1 MRRNPGAQGWGAQ
14 CPEAVLLVLAWV
26 QETVR
31 PALLRVHGST
41 LCAVLSPPCWPGITQ
56 SPDVDPPRVGSSQ
69 GHEHPGPEPTL
80 DSHDSAWSLAR
91 HAPQIL
97 RRHTGPLAIK
107 SSPLLLFPQGS
118 DPPLPPA
125 PSGSEGSRLPT
136 LGQVP
141 GPQQPHTLLGGCLGE
156 AVARNG
162 WTDDF
167 KNMLITQAVV
177 LGVSQERDDLIKL
190 VEGARPAV
198 HHQQGLW
205 GLAGGEVGGLHVDE
219 VDVQPWGDRTQPG
232 LGERALWWGRLPSQL
247 SGQPVR
253 LCACLSGTMVLPSR
267 VPHGC

>member
-1 MRRNPGAQGWGAQ
+1 M
-14 CPEAVLLVLAWV
+14 
-26 QETVR
+26 
-31 PALLRVHGST
+31 
-41 LCAVLSPPCWPGITQ
+41 
-56 SPDVDPPRVGSSQ
+56 DPPRVGSSQ
-69 GHEHPGPEPTL
+69 GHENPGPEPTL
-80 DSHDSAWSLAR
+80 DSRDSARSSAH

-97 RRHTGPLAIK
+97 RRHIGPLTIK
-107 SSPLLLFPQGS
+107 SSPLLLFLQVS
-118 DPPLPPA
+118 DPPLPLA

-141 GPQQPHTLLGGCLGE
+141 GPQQPRTLLGGCLRE

-219 VDVQPWGDRTQPG
+219 VDVQPWGDRTQSG
-232 LGERALWWGRLPSQL
+232 LAERALWWERLQSQL
-247 SGQPVR
+247 LG
-253 LCACLSGTMVLPSR
+253 
-267 VPHGC
+267 